1 MPESFFF
8 VSNFVTIHKG
18 LTGDLKNTDISFTVV
33 ICGWAQIYSR
43 VKEGWVSVDF
53 LVIVILNE
61 QVQEDNELK
70 RG

>member
-33 ICGWAQIYSR
+33 ICGWAPLFQG
-43 VKEGWVSVDF
+43 EGRLGKCRLSCDSNF
-53 LVIVILNE
+53 E
-61 QVQEDNELK
+61 
-70 RG
+70 